1 MGGGGGKR
9 WVRVSPPGSEGAGS
23 GGERRTAHGA
33 GLLLAR
39 AKNEAELASVGHQ
52 TGGRV
57 FLFVETDDLARDYA
71 ALSAR
76 GVEFVRP
83 PTEADFGSAA
93 VFKDLYG
100 NLFDLIQRK

>member
-1 MGGGGGKR
+1 
-9 WVRVSPPGSEGAGS
+9 VPSE
-23 GGERRTAHGA
+23 ERRTAHGA
-33 GLLLAR
+33 GLLLAK
-39 AKNEAELASVGHQ
+39 AKNEAELASVGNQ

-57 FLFVETDDLARDYA
+57 FLFVETDDLARDYE